1 MRKYMAFLKVIE
13 CGSFTIA
20 ADELNYTQ
28 SAVSQMIS
36 ALEKELKTTLFI
48 RSKFGLQLTKEG
60 EQLKPYIY
68 DLVDSYNN
76 LNEKSSALSGLDSG
90 IIRITTFGTLAGGFL
105 PKVFKKF
112 SEDYP
117 NIIIETKQGHYRE
130 IEHWLNK
137 DMVDFGITNINDV
150 KGFEEVM
157 LFEDPFYVILPAG
170 HKYSD
175 EEEIIPE
182 QLKGEAFIALNEE
195 RDMEFLNVLRAVNV
209 EPDIKCRLDD
219 YNSIQ
224 AMIEQGIGISIM
236 PKLAYLSGRFN
247 IKAVPLKPTVIRN
260 IGVIYKNKNQLS
272 PSSRIFINY
281 LCEEGKNFD
290 KEE

>member
-1 MRKYMAFLKVIE
+1 MRV
-13 CGSFTIA
+13 
-20 ADELNYTQ
+20 
-28 SAVSQMIS
+28 
-36 ALEKELKTTLFI
+36 
-48 RSKFGLQLTKEG
+48 
-60 EQLKPYIY
+60 
-68 DLVDSYNN
+68 
-76 LNEKSSALSGLDSG
+76 
-90 IIRITTFGTLAGGFL
+90 
-105 PKVFKKF
+105 
-112 SEDYP
+112 
-117 NIIIETKQGHYRE
+117 
-130 IEHWLNK
+130 
-137 DMVDFGITNINDV
+137 
-150 KGFEEVM
+150 
-157 LFEDPFYVILPAG
+157 PFYVILPAG
-170 HKYSD
+170 HKYSA
-175 EEEIIPE
+175 EEEITPE